1 MNRLPTACLQG
12 FQHALQLSIDGEIA
26 PFGFGTAVVGSNAGL
41 RNLLMH
47 RSARAADTTPAAA
60 SSAPVHAEAPPAAE
74 ENPNPLQFKADLAI
88 WTFVVFMVLFF
99 VLWKFAW
106 GPISESLDR
115 REHHIAENIE
125 AAKRTHEDAKQLLVQ
140 YEKQL
145 AGAADQVRAMLEE
158 ARHDAEHT
166 KQQIVAEAKAAAQA
180 EHERAMRDIRTAT
193 DAAVNELSQHSADLA
208 VELAG
213 KIISAKIT
221 PEERSRLLQE
231 SLTKFATAAPSR
243 N

>member
-1 MNRLPTACLQG
+1 MRLS
-12 FQHALQLSIDGEIA
+12 FDGEIA
-26 PFGFGTAVVGSNAGL
+26 PFGFGTAVVGSDAGL
-41 RNLLMH
+41 RQWIDASFGPSRRRN
-47 RSARAADTTPAAA
+47 ARGINPV
-60 SSAPVHAEAPPAAE
+60 PVHAEAPQAVE

-88 WTFVVFMVLFF
+88 WTFVVFVILFVVLK
-99 VLWKFAW
+99 KFAW

-145 AGAADQVRAMLEE
+145 AGAADQVRAMLDE
-158 ARHDAEHT
+158 ARHDAENT
-166 KQQIVAEAKAAAQA
+166 KQQIVAEAKSAAQA
-180 EHERAMRDIRTAT
+180 EHQRAIHDIRTAT
-193 DAAVNELSQHSADLA
+193 DAAVNELSQRSADLA
-208 VELAG
+208 VDLAG

-221 PEERSRLLQE
+221 PEERSRLLQD
-231 SLTKFATAAPSR
+231 SLTKFAAAAPSR

>member
-1 MNRLPTACLQG
+1 MHCDCPSKAKLRRLG
-12 FQHALQLSIDGEIA
+12 WALLWLGI
-26 PFGFGTAVVGSNAGL
+26 AVVGANGL
-41 RNLLMH
+41 TPRP
-47 RSARAADTTPAAA
+47 APAADETPAALSA
-60 SSAPVHAEAPPAAE
+60 APVTAEAPPAAE

-88 WTFVVFMVLFF
+88 WTLAVFVVLFF
-99 VLWKFAW
+99 VLKKFAW
-106 GPISESLDR
+106 GPISEALDR

-145 AGAADQVRAMLEE
+145 AGAADQVRAMLDE
-158 ARHDAEHT
+158 ARHDAENT
-166 KQQIVAEAKAAAQA
+166 KQQIVAEAKSAAQA
-180 EHERAMRDIRTAT
+180 EHQRAIHDIRTAT
-193 DAAVNELSQHSADLA
+193 DAAVSELSQRSADLA

-221 PEERSRLLQE
+221 PEERSRMLQD
-231 SLTKFATAAPSR
+231 SLTKFAAATPSR

>member
-1 MNRLPTACLQG
+1 VQRSAHAADETPTA
-12 FQHALQLSIDGEIA
+12 S
-26 PFGFGTAVVGSNAGL
+26 
-41 RNLLMH
+41 
-47 RSARAADTTPAAA
+47 
-60 SSAPVHAEAPPAAE
+60 SSAPAQAEGLPGAE
-74 ENPNPLQFKADLAI
+74 ENPNPLVFKTDLAI
-88 WTFVVFMVLFF
+88 WTFVVFLLLFF
-99 VLWKFAW
+99 VLKKFAW

-125 AAKRTHEDAKQLLVQ
+125 AAKRTHEDAKHLLAQ

-158 ARHDAEHT
+158 ARHGAEST

-180 EHERAMRDIRTAT
+180 EHERAIHDIRTAT
-193 DAAVNELSQHSADLA
+193 DAAVNELSQRSADLA
-208 VELAG
+208 VDLAG

-221 PEERSRLLQE
+221 PEERSRLLQD
-231 SLTKFATAAPSR
+231 SLTKFAAAAPSR

>member
-1 MNRLPTACLQG
+1 MHCDCPSMAKLRRLGL
-12 FQHALQLSIDGEIA
+12 ALLWLGM
-26 PFGFGTAVVGSNAGL
+26 TVVCVNGL
-41 RNLLMH
+41 TH
-47 RSARAADTTPAAA
+47 RLAQAADETPAASTA
-60 SSAPVHAEAPPAAE
+60 APLHAEAPPAAE

-88 WTFVVFMVLFF
+88 WTFVVFVILFVVLK
-99 VLWKFAW
+99 KFAW

-145 AGAADQVRAMLEE
+145 AGAADQVRAMLDE
-158 ARHDAEHT
+158 ARHDAENT
-166 KQQIVAEAKAAAQA
+166 KQQIVAEAKSAAQA
-180 EHERAMRDIRTAT
+180 EHQRAIHDIRTAT
-193 DAAVNELSQHSADLA
+193 DAAVNELSQRSADLA
-208 VELAG
+208 VDLAG

-221 PEERSRLLQE
+221 PEERSRLLQD
-231 SLTKFATAAPSR
+231 SLTKFAAAAPSR